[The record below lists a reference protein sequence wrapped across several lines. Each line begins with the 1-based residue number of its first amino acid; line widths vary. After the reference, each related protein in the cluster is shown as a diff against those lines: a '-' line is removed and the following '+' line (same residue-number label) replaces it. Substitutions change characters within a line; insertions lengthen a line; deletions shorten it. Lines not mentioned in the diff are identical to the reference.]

1 MICPNCGRE
10 LPDTARVCP
19 SCNAVQR
26 AYRRKR
32 AEADVE
38 TQTPRAH
45 VARRVTPQTDAQH
58 QREQTRAQNIGT
70 VSTPN
75 RVPTVDKTKKSGQ
88 GSRMPIG
95 LEKQKA
101 YEQAKVRHVR
111 HAPDNLR
118 RKIDSSPENLNPPI
132 YQRSHKRLLHVLL
145 AVLMLLLFIGA
156 AGGYMLINTEN
167 GQ

>member
-101 YEQAKVRHVR
+101 YEQAKVRHG
-111 HAPDNLR
+111 
-118 RKIDSSPENLNPPI
+118 PPC
-132 YQRSHKRLLHVLL
+132 
-145 AVLMLLLFIGA
+145 
-156 AGGYMLINTEN
+156 AGQSAT
-167 GQ
+167 

>member
-1 MICPNCGRE
+1 MICPNRGRE

-101 YEQAKVRHVR
+101 YEQA
-111 HAPDNLR
+111 N
-118 RKIDSSPENLNPPI
+118 
-132 YQRSHKRLLHVLL
+132 
-145 AVLMLLLFIGA
+145 GA
-156 AGGYMLINTEN
+156 ACPPCA
-167 GQ
+167 GQSAA

>member
-58 QREQTRAQNIGT
+58 QREDE
-70 VSTPN
+70 S
-75 RVPTVDKTKKSGQ
+75 
-88 GSRMPIG
+88 
-95 LEKQKA
+95 
-101 YEQAKVRHVR
+101 AKHRH
-111 HAPDNLR
+111 
-118 RKIDSSPENLNPPI
+118 S
-132 YQRSHKRLLHVLL
+132 
-145 AVLMLLLFIGA
+145 F
-156 AGGYMLINTEN
+156 NTESCAD
-167 GQ
+167 G